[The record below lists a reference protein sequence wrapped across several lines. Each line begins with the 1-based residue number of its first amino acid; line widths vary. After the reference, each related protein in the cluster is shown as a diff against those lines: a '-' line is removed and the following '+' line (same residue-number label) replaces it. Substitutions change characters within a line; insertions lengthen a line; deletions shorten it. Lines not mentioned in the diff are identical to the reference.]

1 MVCLSPGVASCRQPD
16 TGGQQETAGMGAGF
30 TATLPTPPILV
41 LLLADS
47 LPSAAAD
54 WLPVP
59 EPRSEMMVILAA
71 ASPTHPPLQLGTHP
85 IRAIQSRAGHPGSS
99 NGCRGCVSRD
109 T

>member
-1 MVCLSPGVASCRQPD
+1 
-16 TGGQQETAGMGAGF
+16 MGAGF

-41 LLLADS
+41 LPLADS

-71 ASPTHPPLQLGTHP
+71 ASPTHPPLQLGLILSAPYKVEPAIPAHP
-85 IRAIQSRAGHPGSS
+85 MGVGD
-99 NGCRGCVSRD
+99 V
-109 T
+109 